1 MITKERLQERLS
13 KAKAERERL
22 IVNINVNTGIIGDCE
37 YWLKELE
44 KEDTVDG

>member
-1 MITKERLQERLS
+1 MTKEKLQERLS

-22 IVNINVNTGIIGDCE
+22 LVSIHVNSGIIGDCE

-44 KEDTVDG
+44 KEVPNDG

>member
-1 MITKERLQERLS
+1 MTKEKLQERLS

-22 IVNINVNTGIIGDCE
+22 LIGIHVNSGIIGDCE